1 MFSKIKTFLGNS
13 TVLKHWLLSYLL
25 VLVIPIGGFIVIS
38 FTARAIITDEITKS
52 HSETL
57 ATIQTSIDGQLRQLQ
72 QIASSLLLDQ
82 RFRDVLHRGNTW
94 PEIIESQTDLIE
106 LLFNYYNTIS
116 GIDVLVYIL
125 ELDYVITP
133 VTAQGS
139 QLLSQSIEFL
149 GHAINEHEWRMLLS
163 DIDNFGRF
171 FPSQYLSYRRF
182 GEDALVF
189 YANFGLLS
197 GFRNYHITNVFV
209 SLQHSTIDSIFEV
222 SEDITL
228 LILDS
233 YGDIVM
239 HFGTWD
245 EYADNFNVIW
255 ADTTYMHSNVVK
267 IDDISYIFTT
277 RESTV
282 GNFEY
287 VMLMPYGFYWRS
299 YHNIVFIATVYMV
312 VSLLVGLITAL
323 FLIKSN
329 YNPVRSVLSHFR
341 SDDGKISGN
350 EFEIIR
356 AHLVMLD
363 ESRSSMESSLGTQ
376 QKLLREN
383 YLHSMLID
391 GKCYLSDDDILET
404 LSLDLESKIFQ
415 MICVFAINTKDSLLT
430 FVEGKSDK
438 ARRMSLAFLV
448 GNVLDE
454 LLENKFEYL
463 SAETDSAIAFA
474 FLCDK
479 NELAD
484 FESVFESVSNKLC
497 EVFIEHFGLELNLV
511 WGYPVENM
519 DELYFVYRSI
529 LAEHANQ
536 RTTPEIRVVRTTQ
549 LEEHMRRFA
558 PAFDEYSSLL
568 CEAVQHK
575 VTLDATNILDMLFM
589 ELDADGEPFPY
600 VRFRIFAIV
609 DKLCSIVSSS
619 KDFQQ
624 SPAVYTTLISL
635 TDSSNQVELKQ
646 SLSNLISLLCNEDAD
661 GKKGTYGLSTRIEAY
676 INENY
681 ADKNLNITMI
691 ADHMGL
697 SAKYIS
703 KVYKLQAGQGLLNY
717 INCIRINKAKEI
729 ITRGYVTI
737 NDVSEHVGYT
747 NQRTFR
753 RAFRKLEGINP
764 SEYNFR

>member
-1 MFSKIKTFLGNS
+1 M
-13 TVLKHWLLSYLL
+13 LKHWLLSYLL

-38 FTARAIITDEITKS
+38 FTARTIITDEITKS

-72 QIASSLLLDQ
+72 QIASNLLLDQ

-106 LLFNYYNTIS
+106 LLLNYYNTIS
-116 GIDVLVYIL
+116 GIDVLVYII

-133 VTAQGS
+133 VTAQNS

-149 GHAINEHEWRMLLS
+149 GHAIDEHEWRMLLS
-163 DIDNFGRF
+163 NIDNFGRF
-171 FPSQYLSYRRF
+171 FPSQYLSYRKF

-197 GFRNYHITNVFV
+197 GFRSYHTANIFV

-222 SEDITL
+222 SDDITL

-239 HFGTWD
+239 RFGTW
-245 EYADNFNVIW
+245 EECADSLNILW

-267 IDDISYIFTT
+267 IGDAGYIYTT
-277 RESTV
+277 RASTI

-299 YHNIVFIATVYMV
+299 YHDIVFIATVYMV
-312 VSLLVGLITAL
+312 VALLVGMITAL
-323 FLIKSN
+323 VLIRSN
-329 YNPVRSVLSHFR
+329 YSPVRSVLSHFR
-341 SDDGKISGN
+341 SDDGEISGN
-350 EFEIIR
+350 EFDIIR
-356 AHLVMLD
+356 AHLIMLD
-363 ESRSSMESSLGTQ
+363 KNRSSMESSLGTQ

-383 YLHSMLID
+383 YLHSMLVD

-415 MICVFAINTKDSLLT
+415 MSCVFAINTKDSLLA
-430 FVEGKSDK
+430 FVDDKGGKS
-438 ARRMSLAFLV
+438 RRMSLAFLI

-463 SAETDSAIAFA
+463 CAETDSAIAFA
-474 FLCDK
+474 FLCNK
-479 NELAD
+479 NELTD
-484 FESVFESVSNKLC
+484 FESAFESVSNKLC

-519 DELYFVYRSI
+519 EELYFVYRSI
-529 LAEHANQ
+529 LAEHANW
-536 RTTPEIRVVRTTQ
+536 RTAPGVRVVRTKQ
-549 LEEHMRRFA
+549 LEEERTSRFA

-575 VTLDATNILDMLFM
+575 VMLDATNILDMLFI
-589 ELDADGEPFPY
+589 ELDAGGEPFPY

-609 DKLCSIVSSS
+609 DKLCSIVSTA

-624 SPAVYTTLISL
+624 TPAVYSILICL

-646 SLSNLISLLCNEDAD
+646 ALSNLISLLCDEEAD
-661 GKKGTYGLSTRIEAY
+661 EKKENYGLSTRIEAY
-676 INENY
+676 VNENY
-681 ADKNLNITMI
+681 ADKNLNISMI

-729 ITRGYVTI
+729 IAKGCASI

-753 RAFRKLEGINP
+753 RAFRKMEGINP